1 MTTVDNLLTKIINH
15 GFDKFSNQLEKKDL
29 KVLKSLGTSV
39 CLPSFITE
47 NQSRLLHKILSSYKL
62 HFKEVDNDIEEILEK
77 NSWSKTF
84 RVVENIRKLY
94 LEKTSSGEM
103 VISVEF
109 THNARIR
116 DLLNK
121 MTVGDFGQIA
131 RISNKVCTYTLT
143 EKHIVHL
150 VEALRPHKFEI
161 DQKITDFYEIIKK
174 YEISEIQANYTLEE
188 NSPDNMKKCLVE
200 ECGPLDQISETVLQ
214 DRSTRYQYF
223 LKNPP
228 KKYGNLSDFIINRD
242 KPKVWINKNLHPLA
256 EIFKILKEINRLPT
270 LVVFDSSSE
279 EGYLKNLQIL
289 QESLENSGIS
299 ENIGI
304 YFRLE
309 NNEKG
314 KIFNESIK
322 QLQYNKPLTKD
333 TSIAAVQI
341 GKLPKFFLKDCDW
354 SPKSVI
360 VLDSTLRH
368 NKTAV
373 YSNRCDLVIS
383 YSDKES
389 IIEAKTNL
397 WRQ

>member
-1 MTTVDNLLTKIINH
+1 MITVDNLLTKINNY
-15 GFDKFSNQLEKKDL
+15 GFDKFSSLLNKKDL
-29 KVLKSLGTSV
+29 KVLKSLSTSV

-47 NQSRLLHKILSSYKL
+47 NQSRLLHKILSEYKI
-62 HFKEVDNDIEEILEK
+62 HFLDVDSTVEEILQ
-77 NSWSKTF
+77 NNLWSKTF
-84 RVVENIRKLY
+84 RVVEQIRKLY
-94 LEKTSSGEM
+94 IEKTSSGEM

-109 THNARIR
+109 THNTRIR
-116 DLLNK
+116 DMLTKLAL
-121 MTVGDFGQIA
+121 GDFGQIP
-131 RISNKVCTYTLT
+131 RISNKVHSYALS
-143 EKHIVHL
+143 EKNIVCL
-150 VEALRPHKFEI
+150 VEALKPYRFEI

-174 YEISEIQANYTLEE
+174 YEISEVRANYTLEE
-188 NSPDNMKKCLVE
+188 NLPTNMKKCLE
-200 ECGPLDQISETVLQ
+200 TECGPLDQIPENVLQ
-214 DRSTRYQYF
+214 DRSTRYQFF

-242 KPKVWINKNLHPLA
+242 KPKVWINKNLHPLS
-256 EIFKILKEINRLPT
+256 EIFKILKEIDRLPT
-270 LVVFDSSSE
+270 LVVFDSTGE
-279 EGYLKNLQIL
+279 EGYLKNLEIF
-289 QESLENSGIS
+289 QESLEKNGIL

-309 NNEKG
+309 NTENG
-314 KIFNESIK
+314 KNFNETIK
-322 QLQYNKPLTKD
+322 RLEYNKPLTKD
-333 TSIAAVQI
+333 TNIAAVQI

-368 NKTAV
+368 SKTAI

>member
-15 GFDKFSNQLEKKDL
+15 GFDKFSNFIEKKDL

-47 NQSRLLHKILSSYKL
+47 NQSRLLHKILSTYKL
-62 HFKEVDNDIEEILEK
+62 HFKDVDSDIEEILEK

-84 RVVENIRKLY
+84 RVVENVRKLY

-109 THNARIR
+109 THNTRIR

-121 MTVGDFGQIA
+121 MALQDFGQIPK
-131 RISNKVCTYTLT
+131 ISNKVIWYTLT
-143 EKHIVHL
+143 ESHIVHL
-150 VEALRPHKFEI
+150 VEALKPHKFEI
-161 DQKITDFYEIIKK
+161 DQKITNFYEIIKK
-174 YEISEIQANYTLEE
+174 YEISEVKANYTLEE
-188 NSPDNMKKCLVE
+188 NLPDNMKNCLEE
-200 ECGPLDQISETVLQ
+200 ECGPIDQISESILQ

-223 LKNPP
+223 LKNSP

-242 KPKVWINKNLHPLA
+242 KPKVWINKNLHPLS
-256 EIFKILKEINRLPT
+256 EIFKILKEIDRLPT
-270 LVVFDSSSE
+270 LVVFDATSDDA
-279 EGYLKNLQIL
+279 YLKNLEIF
-289 QESLENSGIS
+289 QESLEKSEIS

-309 NNEKG
+309 NTEKG

-322 QLQYNKPLTKD
+322 QLQYNSPLTKD
-333 TSIAAVQI
+333 TNIAAVQI